1 MYELENF
8 KDHHREASIFKGRV
22 LLTMLL
28 VLTMLGVLLSR
39 YYNLQVVNHEN
50 YATQSD
56 NNRILVQ
63 TIHPKRGLILD
74 TNGELLADN
83 RPSYVLSLTPENI
96 PNLSRTINILKNFVE
111 IDEDDSIE
119 EDE

>member
-1 MYELENF
+1 MHELENF
-8 KDHHREASIFKGRV
+8 KDHHREATIFKGRV
-22 LLTMLL
+22 LVTMLL
-28 VLTMLGVLLSR
+28 VLAMLCILLSR
-39 YYNLQVVNHEN
+39 YYNLQVVNYEN

-63 TIHPKRGLILD
+63 TTHPKRGLIFD

-96 PNLSRTINILKNFVE
+96 PDIAQTIN
-111 IDEDDSIE
+111 
-119 EDE
+119 